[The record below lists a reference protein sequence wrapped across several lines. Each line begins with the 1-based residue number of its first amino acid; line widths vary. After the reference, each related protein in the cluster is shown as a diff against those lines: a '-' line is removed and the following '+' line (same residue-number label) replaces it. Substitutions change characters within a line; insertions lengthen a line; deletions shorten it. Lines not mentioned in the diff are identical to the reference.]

1 MTAPDVDWEVMRS
14 NQTAMDCLTPM
25 GVTSENV
32 VEKYHLS
39 REQLDQFSV
48 ESHQK
53 ASKAQASGKFAS
65 EIIPVRHGGI
75 YVTQDDGIR
84 PQTSL
89 EVLSRLYPVFKDGGV
104 TTAGNSS
111 QTSDGAAAVLL
122 MTRAEAE
129 RRNLPILGIWVGYAV
144 KGVPP
149 RIMGI
154 GPAVA
159 IPAVLEQCQLTLADI
174 DVFELNEA
182 FASQATWCRD
192 ELAIPPHKVN
202 PNGGAIALGH
212 PLGCT
217 GARQIATLLGE
228 MHREGHRYGIVSMCI
243 GTGMGAA
250 AVIEVE
256 HHHRQSRL

>member
-1 MTAPDVDWEVMRS
+1 MQS
-14 NQTAMDCLTPM
+14 NPSAMDCLIPM

-32 VEKYHLS
+32 VETYHLQRS
-39 REQLDQFSV
+39 QLDQFAAQ
-48 ESHQK
+48 SHQK
-53 ASKAQASGKFAS
+53 AARAQAAGKFSA
-65 EIIPVRHGGI
+65 EIVPVRIDAGGI
-75 YVTQDDGIR
+75 FVTQDDGIR
-84 PQTSL
+84 PQTTEQIL
-89 EVLSRLYPVFKDGGV
+89 AKLKPVFKENGV

-111 QTSDGAAAVLL
+111 QTTDGAAAVLL
-122 MTRAEAE
+122 MSRAEAQ
-129 RRNLPILGIWVGYAV
+129 RRALPILGVWRGYAV

-149 RIMGI
+149 HIMGI

-159 IPAVLEQCQLTLADI
+159 IPEVLEQCRLKLEDI

-192 ELAIPPHKVN
+192 ELGIPPHKVN

-217 GARQIATLLGE
+217 GARQIATLLSE
-228 MHREGHRYGIVSMCI
+228 MHRERLRYGVVSMCI

-256 HHHRQSRL
+256 QHHSRL